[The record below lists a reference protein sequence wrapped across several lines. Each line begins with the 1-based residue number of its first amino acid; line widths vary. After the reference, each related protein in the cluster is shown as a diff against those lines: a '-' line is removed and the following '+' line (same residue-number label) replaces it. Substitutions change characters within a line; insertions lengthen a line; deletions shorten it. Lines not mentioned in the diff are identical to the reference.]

1 MQKREIKKLKE
12 VKLEVL
18 LNSIR
23 QSETL
28 FSNFFPKGIS
38 S

>member
-1 MQKREIKKLKE
+1 MPKREIKKLKE

-23 QSETL
+23 QSEAL
-28 FSNFFPKGIS
+28 FSNFFPKGPS